1 MADSMFGSLLNML
14 DKRSIGDVAHALGQP
29 EQSVSRGMETSVAA
43 LLGGLASKSDD
54 SGFLRRIMDMA
65 SGTSGPVSWGQTAAG
80 LMDPNSPLISAGKRL
95 VPAIFGG
102 AEKDVTNAMGRESGL
117 SAGVMSTLL
126 SVAAPVVMSFLGK
139 MVHDGGLTMGS
150 LGGLLQKESGTI
162 RNALPAGVSRLIWP
176 ATAAT
181 ATATATVSPVVAQE
195 VQRESSFNWLPVLAL
210 CGLGLGLLWWL
221 SPSKKPVVP
230 SVAMGTANRIAE
242 PLPTPTAKTV
252 CSVPA
257 GVTLP
262 QGGVAARFLDY
273 VQGTGTNAN
282 TWFGIDGVVFDSGSA
297 KLKPG
302 AQTQLDN
309 FAAILANC
317 PSVHINV
324 AGFTDSKGNAEGNRR
339 LSENRAKTVVARLE
353 SKGIP
358 SSRLS
363 TEGHG
368 EDYPVADNGTE
379 EGRAQNRRA
388 AIQVTQK

>member
-54 SGFLRRIMDMA
+54 SGALRRIMDMA
-65 SGTSGPVSWGQTAAG
+65 SGTSGPVSWAQTAAG
-80 LMDPNSPLISAGKRL
+80 LMDPNSPLIAAGKRL

-102 AEKDVTNAMGRESGL
+102 AERDVTNAMGRESGL
-117 SAGVMSTLL
+117 SAGAMSTLL
-126 SVAAPVVMSFLGK
+126 SVAAPVVMSFLGR

-162 RNALPAGVSRLIWP
+162 RNALPASVSRLIWP
-176 ATAAT
+176 GTA

-195 VQRESSFNWLPVLAL
+195 VQRERSFNWLPVLAL
-210 CGLGLGLLWWL
+210 CGLGLGLLWFL

-230 SVAMGTANRIAE
+230 SVAMGTANRLAE
-242 PLPTPTAKTV
+242 PLPMPKTTV

-257 GVTLP
+257 GITLP
-262 QGGVAARFLDY
+262 QGGVAERFLEF
-273 VQGTGTNAN
+273 VQGPDTKTGAN

-302 AQTQLDN
+302 AQAQLDN
-309 FAAILANC
+309 FATILTNC

-324 AGFTDSKGNAEGNRR
+324 AGFTDSKGNAEANLR

-353 SKGIP
+353 SKGVP

-363 TEGHG
+363 AQGHG
-368 EDYPVADNGTE
+368 PDFPVADNDTA
-379 EGRAQNRRA
+379 EGRAQNRRT